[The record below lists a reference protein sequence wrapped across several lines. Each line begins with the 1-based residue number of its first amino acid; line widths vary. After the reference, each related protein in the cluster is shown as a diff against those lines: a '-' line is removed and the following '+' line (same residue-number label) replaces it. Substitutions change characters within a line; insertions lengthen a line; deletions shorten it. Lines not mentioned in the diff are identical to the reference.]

1 MFFNFFFESRSF
13 LIFLIEQISL
23 GGEALLIFSW
33 EERISREI
41 SFFGISEFAV
51 FFDSEFRL
59 EFRHFPWFGP
69 KQDFPPFF
77 QHVGRGRRINWNDGF
92 RQISF
97 QFVS

>member
-1 MFFNFFFESRSF
+1 M
-13 LIFLIEQISL
+13 IEQISL

-77 QHVGRGRRINWNDGF
+77 QHVLVGGEESIGMTDSDRFHFN
-92 RQISF
+92 SF
-97 QFVS
+97 LDRS